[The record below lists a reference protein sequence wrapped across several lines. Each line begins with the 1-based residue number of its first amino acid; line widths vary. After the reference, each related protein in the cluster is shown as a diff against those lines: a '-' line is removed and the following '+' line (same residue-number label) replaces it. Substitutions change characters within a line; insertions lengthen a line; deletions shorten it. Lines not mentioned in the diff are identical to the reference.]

1 MADPVVA
8 QPFPYQVEVEEGQ
21 SYKWCACGLSTK
33 QPFCDGSHR
42 SAGEFKPV
50 EYTAEASKKIA
61 FCGCKHS
68 KRGTICDGS
77 HNQL

>member
-8 QPFPYQVEVEEGQ
+8 QQFPYLTEVEEGK
-21 SYKWCACGLSTK
+21 SYKWCACGLSAK
-33 QPFCDGSHR
+33 QPFCDGSHK
-42 SAGEFKPV
+42 STDFKPV
-50 EYTAEASKKIA
+50 EYTAEATKKIA

-68 KRGTICDGS
+68 KNGATCDGS